1 MEIGRQKDYLLPM
14 IPQEILQEAR
24 RDADEHLRDVIKT
37 RVESP
42 GTLLAIL
49 WARFI
54 KSFYGK
60 EVFDEIMK
68 KDK

>member
-1 MEIGRQKDYLLPM
+1 MM
-14 IPQEILQEAR
+14 IPQETLQEAR
-24 RDADEHLRDVIKT
+24 RDADQHIRDVVKT
-37 RVESP
+37 RVESS

-54 KSFYGK
+54 RSFYGK

-68 KDK
+68 RK